1 MASRLGRVA
10 QVWAS
15 MARVLGS
22 HSRLQR
28 SEGMEAILSNMQPS
42 QQMTSQDLQ
51 WLDTAQRFQNMAV

>member
-28 SEGMEAILSNMQPS
+28 SEGMEAILSNMQPCS
-42 QQMTSQDLQ
+42 HLS
-51 WLDTAQRFQNMAV
+51 R